1 MPVVGTRQET
11 THMGESYRKNALY
24 PYAQQFVETA
34 ENILRENAVDIFE
47 EPKKLYRRKGANEAM
62 RNFFVEGA
70 YDANDTTKD
79 SYEFEDLKEQ
89 ANAQFDNDVEAMY
102 EHAAPAEY
110 NPIVGMALPIHKLIL
125 MNNVFDKGGIQKVT
139 AQSPKFT
146 ISLERRILVKPDGT
160 EIDMFTEQNLMT
172 AAIDSAN
179 PVTTYD
185 ITLPYKESD
194 QTGANAIVTK
204 LGGTTNSDLDIST
217 YISAVKLT
225 GVTIEVGDIVPD
237 SDGYINKDGT
247 VATAALT
254 DQTVWVR
261 TDIKF
266 APNYGG
272 PNHLER
278 VCMQP
283 LTLTYKTTT
292 TVDQVSTVSTVT
304 KKAIIAG
311 SMNNNLFNIV
321 DINGVVTAVRL
332 TTKLDSSSAMLE
344 TCSTKWKVDTD
355 LVEIGPAVP
364 INTTISPE
372 EVKDLSALY
381 NVNQLTKQMELFKT
395 ALGNYKDD
403 KIKTGLDDSYKRM
416 DSTTSFSDT
425 FDFAPRD
432 EYALSHVEWRQA
444 TFMDFLDDLATK
456 MLQVLND
463 PNMTVTVFGDPRII
477 RKITPKEYSYAAPAN
492 IGPVSLDY
500 TQTIC
505 NISDKRVYNF
515 IGSDKMRNTNQ
526 LMIVLNPRN
535 SERICYRIYDYQLY
549 VSNEVRNYTN
559 PTLPAIHAFE
569 RWKLVDY
576 QPVQARVTIENP
588 SGLKTV

>member
-11 THMGESYRKNALY
+11 TQMGESYRKDPLY
-24 PYAQQFVETA
+24 SYAQSFKESA
-34 ENILRENAVDIFE
+34 ENILTEDGIDIFE
-47 EPKKLYRRKGANEAM
+47 EPQKLYRRKGAQEAM
-62 RNFFVEGA
+62 RQFFTEGV
-70 YDANDTTKD
+70 YDANNSTMD
-79 SYEFEDLKEQ
+79 SGDFEDLEEQ
-89 ANAQFDNDVEAMY
+89 ANAQFDNDVSAMY
-102 EHAAPAEY
+102 EHAVPADY

-139 AQSPKFT
+139 AVQPKFT

-179 PVTTYD
+179 PSATYD
-185 ITLPYKESD
+185 ITLPFVESS
-194 QTGANAIVTK
+194 QTGENAIVTK

-225 GVTIEVGDIVPD
+225 GVTIEIGDIKPD
-237 SDGYINKDGT
+237 ADGYINKDGE

-266 APNYGG
+266 TPNYGG

-278 VCMQP
+278 VCFQP

-292 TVDQVSTVSTVT
+292 TVEQVSTVSTVT

-311 SMNNNLFNIV
+311 SMNKNLFNIV
-321 DINGVVTAVRL
+321 DINGTVTAVRL
-332 TTKLDSSSAMLE
+332 TTKLDSSSAALE

-364 INTTISPE
+364 VNTTISPE
-372 EVKDLSALY
+372 EVKDLAALY
-381 NVNQLTKQMELFKT
+381 NVNQLTKQMDLFKT

-403 KIKTGLDDSYKRM
+403 HIKLGLDQSYARM
-416 DSTTSFSDT
+416 DDTTSFSES
-425 FDFAPRD
+425 FDFAPKTD
-432 EYALSHVEWRQA
+432 YALSQVEWRQA
-444 TFMDFLDDLATK
+444 TFMDFLDDLATR

-463 PNMTVTVFGDPRII
+463 PNMTITIFGDPRIV

-492 IGPVSLDY
+492 IGPVTLDY

-515 IGSDKMRNTNQ
+515 IGSDKMRNSNE
-526 LMIVLNPRN
+526 LMIILNPRN

-549 VSNEVRNYTN
+549 ISNEIRNYVN

-576 QPVQARVTIENP
+576 QPVQSRVSILNP